1 MSGTTKLMKMLNI
14 GAGCLA
20 VIVLASG
27 GCSATDQ
34 EVERFEMD
42 ASYALPDRTCAPMTV
57 VDEQRAKLALEVMTS
72 FPRHSPIFDGAM
84 DVFGHPQNLRDPL
97 PYCVSTQM
105 KDEVTKRTIA
115 ASAWNRGLPG
125 LTRLALANELGPRDP
140 SIVQDVASAAFL
152 NMPIEEGPFFDI
164 RPKARSVLASF
175 GTAAGP
181 WREQALSSMNS
192 DDSLGT
198 SAAQVAAASG
208 DSEAIDQVAALFR
221 ETLDR
226 EPTNG
231 AVPVAKGERLVELA
245 YALGA
250 AGPQAR
256 SHVPTLIRFLNR
268 DVEYGS
274 HFGILELP
282 PKGVCRVLE
291 AIGGQDAIES
301 ARGPR
306 CQT

>member
-1 MSGTTKLMKMLNI
+1 MRNI
-14 GAGCLA
+14 GVECLA
-20 VIVLASG
+20 ALVLASG
-27 GCSATDQ
+27 GCSATANEEPKQ
-34 EVERFEMD
+34 FEMD
-42 ASYALPDRTCAPMTV
+42 ASYALPDQTCEPMTA
-57 VDEQRAKLALEVMTS
+57 VDEQRAGLALEVMS
-72 FPRHSPIFDGAM
+72 NFPRHAPIFSGAM
-84 DVFGHPQNLRDPL
+84 DVFGNPQNLGAKL
-97 PYCVSTQM
+97 PFCVSASL
-105 KDEVTKRTIA
+105 KDEVTKRTVT
-115 ASAWNRGLPG
+115 ASAWNWGLPG

-152 NMPIEEGPFFDI
+152 NRPIEEGPFSDI

-175 GTAAGP
+175 GVAARP
-181 WREQALSSMNS
+181 WREQSLSSMNG

-226 EPTNG
+226 VPAQG

-256 SHVPTLIRFLNR
+256 SHVATLIRFLNR
-268 DVEYGS
+268 DVEHGS

-282 PKGVCRVLE
+282 PEEVCRVLE
-291 AIGGQDAIES
+291 AIGGQEAIES

-306 CQT
+306 CQTRPAG